1 MSKDRQHQQKKMSYF
16 TRETDQHYRLPHRQR
31 SSGEYYYT
39 GVTKKQDTECRQ
51 EVNCLTQ
58 NREQLVVYLPPYLP
72 HNLAVKAVE
81 DILDMKYNQI
91 ENKSPSLTSRKT
103 SAASV
108 LSPYTHVADVHR
120 KNSLQEYQRVHSTT
134 GER

>member
-1 MSKDRQHQQKKMSYF
+1 MSKGRQPQQKKMSYF
-16 TRETDQHYRLPHRQR
+16 TRETDQKYRVPKR
-31 SSGEYYYT
+31 SRGEYYYT
-39 GVTKKQDTECRQ
+39 GVTKIQDTECRQ

-81 DILDMKYNQI
+81 DILDMKYYQI
-91 ENKSPSLTSRKT
+91 ENKSPGLTSRKT
-103 SAASV
+103 SVASA

-120 KNSLQEYQRVHSTT
+120 KNSLQEYQRVQSTT

>member
-1 MSKDRQHQQKKMSYF
+1 MSKDRDPQQKKMSYCI
-16 TRETDQHYRLPHRQR
+16 REGDQQHRLPHRQR
-31 SSGEYYYT
+31 SSDEYYFT
-39 GVTKKQDTECRQ
+39 SVTKKQSNEHRQ

-81 DILDMKYNQI
+81 DILDMKYYQI
-91 ENKSPSLTSRKT
+91 ENKSLNLTFRKT
-103 SAASV
+103 SAAAS
-108 LSPYTHVADVHR
+108 SPYTHVADVHR
-120 KNSLQEYQRVHSTT
+120 KNSLQEYQRVHSAT